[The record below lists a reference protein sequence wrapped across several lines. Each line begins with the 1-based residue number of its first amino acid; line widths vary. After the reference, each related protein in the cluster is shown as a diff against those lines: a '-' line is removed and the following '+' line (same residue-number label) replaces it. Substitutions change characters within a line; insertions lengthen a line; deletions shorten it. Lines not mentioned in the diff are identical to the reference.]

1 MIDRMGL
8 QGTLT
13 GTGRSP
19 TPLDAAAGGRRI
31 RQRGR
36 EGGTTAR
43 AEEDS
48 AAERDEH
55 QRGEGE
61 QGGERRKFGLF
72 VDDRAGCC
80 RGCAW

>member
-1 MIDRMGL
+1 MGL

-19 TPLDAAAGGRRI
+19 TPFDAAAGGS
-31 RQRGR
+31 GR
-36 EGGTTAR
+36 EGGATAR